1 MRIVDPCGCFPTGR
15 HYPGIAHLI
24 QVRAVGVAEEIP
36 ADSPWVDCVIAFVDV
51 ETTGRDP
58 ALDRL
63 VEVAVILGRSG
74 EVFERKSWLINP
86 GIPIPEESSAVHG
99 IRDPDVV
106 GKPAFHEVLP
116 EIRAALEGAVPAAYN
131 ATFDKSFLL
140 AEIARSPGRGGTGA
154 LPPAFRREVEWLDPL
169 VFAREIYKDEQS
181 RALSDVAERLGISL
195 ERAHRATDDA
205 EAALLVLYALG
216 KDQRLPRAYAALLQE
231 QRRLGR
237 EFDEA
242 RRFWRKPAS

>member
-24 QVRAVGVAEEIP
+24 HVRAVGVAEEIP
-36 ADSPWVDCVIAFVDV
+36 AESPWADCVIAFIDV

-58 ALDRL
+58 TLDRL
-63 VEVAVILGRSG
+63 VEVAVILGRGG
-74 EVFERKSWLINP
+74 EVFERKSWLVNP

-99 IRDPDVV
+99 IRDPDVAD
-106 GKPAFHEVLP
+106 KPPFSQVLQ
-116 EIRAALEGAVPAAYN
+116 EIRASLEGAIPAAYN
-131 ATFDKSFLL
+131 ASFDKAFLL
-140 AEIARSPGRGGTGA
+140 AEIGRTPGGGGAGA

-169 VFAREIYKDEQS
+169 VFAREIYRDEQS
-181 RALSDVAERLGISL
+181 RALGDVAERLGIRL

-242 RRFWRKPAS
+242 RRFWRKPTS

>member
-24 QVRAVGVAEEIP
+24 HVRAVGVAEEIP
-36 ADSPWVDCVIAFVDV
+36 AESPWVDCVVAFIDV

-74 EVFERKSWLINP
+74 AVFERKSWLINP

-99 IRDPDVV
+99 IRDADVAD
-106 GKPAFHEVLP
+106 KPSFGEVFP
-116 EIRAALEGAVPAAYN
+116 EILQAVGGAIPAAYN
-131 ATFDKSFLL
+131 ANFDKAFLL
-140 AEIARSPGRGGTGA
+140 AELARLPGRGA
-154 LPPAFRREVEWLDPL
+154 AAMPPAFRREVEWLDPL
-169 VFAREIYKDEQS
+169 PFAREIYHDEQS
-181 RALSDVAERLGISL
+181 RALSDVAERLGIRL

-242 RRFWRKPAS
+242 RRFWRKPSN